1 MRERSIL
8 AFAIA
13 ACSAGA
19 LATGCSGPN
28 DQALASLE
36 AEVRRLRSD
45 QDRMASQID
54 QISSRLVL
62 TEDTAR
68 SARNAVE
75 GDDRRRVIS
84 LGTDRPRSEPI
95 RVDNTTR
102 DPNQP
107 DEGDPSNRP
116 TIRVSR
122 GDRPADP
129 AGFSVLPPTERLPVV
144 PAPPLPSMGL
154 PPPPPGRAPGAPAQQ
169 ATPPGGARGP
179 GASLDAPMVP
189 VTEGSGTLDPRALTA
204 YDGALAMARS
214 GRCREAVD
222 AFGDFLTR
230 WPEHPH
236 ADNAM
241 YWRAECILQGG
252 DRHRA
257 VQEFEGLV
265 ARFPA
270 GNKVA
275 DALYKL
281 AVTYRRLG
289 DRAAAD
295 RAAQR
300 LNVEF
305 PDSEAARRIRGERE

>member
-1 MRERSIL
+1 MRHHSL
-8 AFAIA
+8 LGLMVALGVSLGCAGPSDQAFAT
-13 ACSAGA
+13 
-19 LATGCSGPN
+19 L
-28 DQALASLE
+28 D
-36 AEVRRLRSD
+36 AEMRRLRSE
-45 QDRMASQID
+45 QERMASQID
-54 QISSRLVL
+54 QINNRLVL

-68 SARNAVE
+68 AAHNAVE
-75 GDDRRRVIS
+75 GEERRRVIS
-84 LGTDRPRSEPI
+84 LGTDRAASEPI
-95 RVDNTTR
+95 RVDSTTR
-102 DPNQP
+102 SATVP
-107 DEGDPSNRP
+107 DESDAATRP

-129 AGFSVLPPTERLPVV
+129 SGFTVLPPSERLPVV
-144 PAPPLPSMGL
+144 PVAPLPVMG
-154 PPPPPGRAPGAPAQQ
+154 APGIRPT
-169 ATPPGGARGP
+169 ATPPAAPSAPATPRGP

-189 VTEGSGTLDPRALTA
+189 ITEGSGTLDPRALTA
-204 YDGALAMARS
+204 YDDALAMARG
-214 GRCREAVD
+214 GRCREAVS
-222 AFGDFLTR
+222 AFEGFLSQ
-230 WPEHPH
+230 WPNHPH

-257 VQEFEGLV
+257 VQEFEALV
-265 ARFPA
+265 TRFPA

-275 DALYKL
+275 DALFKL

-305 PDSEAARRIRGERE
+305 PDSEAARRIRGEGE

>member
-1 MRERSIL
+1 MRERSML
-8 AFAIA
+8 AFVLA
-13 ACSAGA
+13 AGCISPFAA
-19 LATGCSGPN
+19 GCSSPN
-28 DQALASLE
+28 DQALTSLE

-45 QDRMASQID
+45 QERMASQID
-54 QISSRLVL
+54 QINSRLAPA
-62 TEDTAR
+62 EDSAR
-68 SARNAVE
+68 SARAAAD
-75 GDDRRRVIS
+75 GADRRRVIS

-102 DPNQP
+102 DANAPE
-107 DEGDPSNRP
+107 EGDPSSLT

-129 AGFSVLPPTERLPVV
+129 AGFTVLPPTERLPVV
-144 PAPPLPSMGL
+144 PAAPLPTTQ
-154 PPPPPGRAPGAPAQQ
+154 PQTRPGQPAPATGAP
-169 ATPPGGARGP
+169 TGGARGP

-189 VTEGSGTLDPRALTA
+189 ITEGPGTLDPQALTT
-204 YDGALAMARS
+204 YEGALAMARS

-222 AFGDFLTR
+222 AFGGFLER
-230 WPEHPH
+230 WPSHPH

-257 VQEFEGLV
+257 VAEFEGLL

-289 DRAAAD
+289 DRAASD

-300 LNVEF
+300 LNAEF